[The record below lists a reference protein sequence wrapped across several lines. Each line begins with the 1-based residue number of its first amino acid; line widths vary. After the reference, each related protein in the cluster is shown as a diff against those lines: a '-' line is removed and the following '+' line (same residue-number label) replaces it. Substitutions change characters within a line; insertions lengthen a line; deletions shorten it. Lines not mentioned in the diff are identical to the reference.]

1 MKGLFKINRNKI
13 KGLLQKKTMDFL
25 IIWDSAYKKHQ
36 KLKKILMPRLQPIP
50 IISEWL
56 PMGDRHQYF

>member
-25 IIWDSAYKKHQ
+25 IIWDSAYNKHQ
-36 KLKKILMPRLQPIP
+36 KLKKK
-50 IISEWL
+50 S
-56 PMGDRHQYF
+56 